1 MFLLLVLLIQFSVSA
16 VGRGDEWLSSYASSA
31 RAFALGKAFTAMGE
45 EAGSNYWN
53 PANYSFIK
61 RRDLRAFSWDLFLGT
76 EYRYYGYVQP
86 VGRRDRIG
94 FSWLNLS
101 TTGIE
106 GIDQIGNRWQY
117 SEMRQAMIF
126 TLAHQFSRHLG
137 AGINFKLINY
147 QFNGMKPAGYGLDA
161 GILYFPFP
169 VFQAGI
175 SFQNAVSPVLAFVSE
190 HKFPKNIKFGG
201 RFSLLSDKLLLLG
214 DYTLI
219 DLFPEGGAILGPK
232 ESGSVFQTGLEFRYG
247 KLSLRLGHDQEFL
260 STGWGLRLGRFTLD
274 YAHSDGALESKDYL
288 GLGIDLGLPAYF
300 TDEEERKERAA
311 EHWKKARRELR
322 NEDYELADEHMN
334 QILYLDPQNRKA
346 RDFKHLIVQIRAE
359 REKNGKM
366 MLLLEQANAAL
377 EAQDFQTAD
386 RNLDDILKLYPDHRK
401 AKMLKIG
408 IAGSLR
414 QQTEKVSLLWQ
425 KAQEENLRESWD
437 SAEKYLD
444 QILVFDPSHKESL
457 ELKKKIKTLRQ
468 EKIKNVLN
476 QFQEGKRLYEKG
488 DFRGAFR
495 IFEDILSFRKSPDVE
510 LYRSLSAARLALAG
524 GEYVRFRQELDS
536 ALKVDPSNKEA
547 QELYSLFLEIQDIV
561 Q

>member
-1 MFLLLVLLIQFSVSA
+1 
-16 VGRGDEWLSSYASSA
+16 
-31 RAFALGKAFTAMGE
+31 
-45 EAGSNYWN
+45 
-53 PANYSFIK
+53 
-61 RRDLRAFSWDLFLGT
+61 
-76 EYRYYGYVQP
+76 
-86 VGRRDRIG
+86 
-94 FSWLNLS
+94 
-101 TTGIE
+101 
-106 GIDQIGNRWQY
+106 
-117 SEMRQAMIF
+117 
-126 TLAHQFSRHLG
+126 
-137 AGINFKLINY
+137 
-147 QFNGMKPAGYGLDA
+147 
-161 GILYFPFP
+161 
-169 VFQAGI
+169 
-175 SFQNAVSPVLAFVSE
+175 
-190 HKFPKNIKFGG
+190 
-201 RFSLLSDKLLLLG
+201 
-214 DYTLI
+214 
-219 DLFPEGGAILGPK
+219 
-232 ESGSVFQTGLEFRYG
+232 
-247 KLSLRLGHDQEFL
+247 
-260 STGWGLRLGRFTLD
+260 
-274 YAHSDGALESKDYL
+274 
-288 GLGIDLGLPAYF
+288 
-300 TDEEERKERAA
+300 
-311 EHWKKARRELR
+311 
-322 NEDYELADEHMN
+322 
-334 QILYLDPQNRKA
+334 
-346 RDFKHLIVQIRAE
+346 
-359 REKNGKM
+359 
-366 MLLLEQANAAL
+366 EQANAAL